1 MIPDATYLARRL
13 YLLGEWDAA
22 LALLGP
28 DGELELRAEIAVDG
42 WFFRIE
48 GHDEAEKAVAALDPA
63 SWTAQL
69 LTGRLAYSR
78 LLFQHAPRPGD
89 RAASEAAYRAAAG
102 SGDELQRGWAEYH
115 WGVLL
120 DNIDEDTTGA
130 VARYEAALE
139 IATKYGDGFFESYII
154 RHLAHLKDPAEG
166 IAMLRRS
173 LHLPPLLAPGHRSS
187 PRRPLS
193 RTTCPKTTPSA
204 PSSSGSTARQRTN
217 YASAGSSPPAERADD
232 PRVRRER
239 RTCVIDRAHRM
250 NRHIGAACSQRS
262 RTGVGVGG
270 HHVGVLRTAVE
281 IHGHPRCPV
290 ATDLV
295 GCTDRPEKLA
305 RRVPQLL
312 DERRREQL
320 LRRVR
325 ERGDDV
331 LVGVPR
337 RRTALRPSRRTAPGT
352 PRADRRTV
360 RRSGS
365 RR

>member
-1 MIPDATYLARRL
+1 MATRPRPPRSGRRSR
-13 YLLGEWDAA
+13 A
-22 LALLGP
+22 
-28 DGELELRAEIAVDG
+28 RAEIAVDG
-42 WFFRIE
+42 WFFRID

-130 VARYEAALE
+130 VARYEVALE

-154 RHLAHLKDPAEG
+154 RHLAHLEDPAEG

-173 LHLPPLLAPGHRSS
+173 LHLRAARAGHRSLAAQAALANDL
-187 PRRPLS
+187 PEDDPERAELIRIYRPAADEL
-193 RTTCPKTTPSA
+193 RIGWLKPT
-204 PSSSGSTARQRTN
+204 
-217 YASAGSSPPAERADD
+217 AERADD

-305 RRVPQLL
+305 VGCRSCLMNAGVNSFCGVSGSAATMSSSECVPSNSPST
-312 DERRREQL
+312 
-320 LRRVR
+320 VAAYGAWNTS
-325 ERGDDV
+325 RGSSYS
-331 LVGVPR
+331 P
-337 RRTALRPSRRTAPGT
+337 
-352 PRADRRTV
+352 TV
-360 RRSGS
+360 RFQAVIR
-365 RR
+365 